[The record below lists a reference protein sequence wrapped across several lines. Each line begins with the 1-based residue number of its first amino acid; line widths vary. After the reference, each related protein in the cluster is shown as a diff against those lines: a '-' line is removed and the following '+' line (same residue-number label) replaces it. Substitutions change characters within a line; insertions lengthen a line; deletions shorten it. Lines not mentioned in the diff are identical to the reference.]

1 MTGLDW
7 VVVVLYVGFVLG
19 IGVVLSRRQRS
30 RRDYYV
36 AGKRMAPWQVALS
49 LVATQV
55 SAISI
60 IGAPAFI
67 ALKEGGGLKWWQ
79 YELAVPLSMI
89 LLMLTLVPLYHR
101 MGAITIYHYLEGRY
115 GRGVRTTISA
125 IFLISRSLSSGVI
138 LFATGVVLSAL
149 IRWPLSET
157 LLVVATI
164 TIVYTA
170 LGGIEADIYSD
181 ILQLAVLW
189 LSAAIMVVLLL
200 KMMDFNFLPYLKE
213 SHDRMQVFVF
223 RGTGLGDGEG
233 FSLWPML
240 FGGFFLYLSYYG
252 TDQSEAQRL
261 LTTKDARDAQ
271 KALMYN
277 GLLRFPLVLTYSAV
291 GILLVAFMKHNPD
304 FLGAVLDKRPD
315 FLVPEFVF
323 RYFPP
328 GAVGLFMA
336 GIFAATMSSI
346 DSAMNAL
353 SAATYEDFLTRLFPR
368 LNALPQSR
376 QVMLSKLLTVLWGT
390 LSTLFALTLIRSPET
405 VIELVNRIGSAF
417 YGPILAV
424 FFMGMFSRRVSGL
437 SSVLGLLSGVA
448 FNLYLWKFAPGVSW
462 MWWNLFG
469 FLVSCTVGY
478 ALSFIFPEV
487 REVGDYVMGWR
498 EVVSEAARRK
508 GYVLALLGAFV
519 FIVVVSA
526 VAEVRLGG

>member
-1 MTGLDW
+1 MVWVDW
-7 VVVVLYVGFVLG
+7 GVVVLYVGLVLG
-19 IGVVLSRRQRS
+19 IGAVLSRRQRS
-30 RRDYYV
+30 RKDYYV

-79 YELAVPLSMI
+79 YELAVPLAMI

-101 MGAITIYHYLEGRY
+101 MGAITIYHYLEGRF
-115 GRGVRTTISA
+115 GRGVRTTIGA
-125 IFLISRSLSSGVI
+125 IFLLSRSLAAGVI

-149 IRWPLSET
+149 VRWPLPET
-157 LLVVATI
+157 LLVVAVV
-164 TIVYTA
+164 TIVYTT

-181 ILQLAVLW
+181 ILQLVVLW
-189 LSAAIMVVLLL
+189 LSAALMVVLLL
-200 KMMDFNFLPYLKE
+200 NMMDFNFLHYLRE
-213 SHDRMQVFVF
+213 APERTQVFVLQKS
-223 RGTGLGDGEG
+223 GLGDGES
-233 FSLWPML
+233 FALWPML
-240 FGGFFLYLSYYG
+240 LGGFFLYLSYYG

-277 GLLRFPLVLTYSAV
+277 GLLRFPLVLTYSIV
-291 GILLVAFMKHNPD
+291 GVLLVAFLKHNPD
-304 FLGAVLDKRPD
+304 FLKDVMAKRPD

-353 SAATYEDFLTRLFPR
+353 SAATYEDILARMFPR
-368 LNALPQSR
+368 LNTLPQSR
-376 QVMLSKLLTVLWGT
+376 QVMISKLLTVMWGT
-390 LSTLFALTLIRSPET
+390 FSTLFALTLIRSPET

-417 YGPILAV
+417 YGPILSV
-424 FFMGMFSRRVSGL
+424 FFMGMFSRRVSG
-437 SSVLGLLSGVA
+437 VAAILGLLSGVL
-448 FNLYLWKFAPGVSW
+448 FNLYLWKFVPGVSW

-469 FLVSCTVGY
+469 FLVSYAVGY
-478 ALSFIFPEV
+478 ALSLISPEV
-487 REVGDYVMGWR
+487 RDVGGYVIGWR
-498 EVVSEAARRK
+498 EVLEEAARRR
-508 GYVLALLGAFV
+508 GYVVALLGAFA

-526 VAEVRLGG
+526 VVEIYLGG